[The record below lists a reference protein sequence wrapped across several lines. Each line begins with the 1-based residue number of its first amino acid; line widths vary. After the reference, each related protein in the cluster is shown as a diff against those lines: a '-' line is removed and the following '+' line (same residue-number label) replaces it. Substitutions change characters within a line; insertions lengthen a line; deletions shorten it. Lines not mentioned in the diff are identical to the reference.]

1 MEHKI
6 IHTENYLLIV
16 EDFKID
22 VGDYYLTSD
31 NTILQCEKILLG
43 LIYSSGDYG
52 RNTNGLKR
60 ITSHLPLNNF
70 PILEGVSLLPD
81 LPPIQDEVEKLA
93 KQEAEKLH
101 NKGKH
106 DDWDIYNQL
115 VYEDA
120 EMIKIG
126 YNKAK
131 EKYKFTE
138 EDMKECVMYI
148 LRDLNS
154 HNEVD
159 KPGNFVWTDSF
170 NKFIESTQCLKFP
183 TGFKSETKWIGFDG
197 DLEVPKTLMMD
208 GQRLWIG
215 EYVY

>member
-6 IHTENYLLIV
+6 IYTENYLLIV

-22 VGDYYLTSD
+22 VGDFYLTSD

-60 ITSHLPLNNF
+60 ITSHIPLNNF
-70 PILEGVSLLPD
+70 PILGGVSLLPD
-81 LPPIQDEVEKLA
+81 LSPIE
-93 KQEAEKLH
+93 
-101 NKGKH
+101 NSGS
-106 DDWDIYNQL
+106 Y
-115 VYEDA
+115 
-120 EMIKIG
+120 
-126 YNKAK
+126 
-131 EKYKFTE
+131 TE

-170 NKFIESTQCLKFP
+170 NKFIKSTQCLKFP

>member
-31 NTILQCEKILLG
+31 NTILLCEKILLG

-70 PILEGVSLLPD
+70 PILGGVSLLPD
-81 LPPIQDEVEKLA
+81 LSPIEDEVEKLA
-93 KQEAEKLH
+93 YLYATKSLEKDSW
-101 NKGKH
+101 NGFV
-106 DDWDIYNQL
+106 D
-115 VYEDA
+115 
-120 EMIKIG
+120 G

-131 EKYKFTE
+131 EKYKYTE
-138 EDMKECVMYI
+138 EDVIDFTMNMISQYVVGNTNIWDKDMLKET
-148 LRDLNS
+148 LS
-154 HNEVD
+154 
-159 KPGNFVWTDSF
+159 
-170 NKFIESTQCLKFP
+170 LKRP
-183 TGFKSETKWIGFDG
+183 KMPIGFRRKEGGFVISGGLRTG
-197 DLEVPKTLMMD
+197 DESQPPGLQTHTHYETLTMD
-208 GQRLWIG
+208 GKVLWVG